1 MIKDRKIPGIEGV
14 QWMTGDACQALTAL
28 PDGCV
33 DCVVTSPP
41 YWGMRDYGIDGQYG
55 LEPTLTAYLTNL
67 RRVFRQLHRVLTPRG
82 TLWLNLGDGYSCT
95 PPGRTADPM
104 RHSSLSGHRAAADLR
119 ASVRSAG
126 VDRSRILP
134 PKNLLG
140 IPWRV
145 ALALQDDGWILRN
158 AIVWHKPNAMPESA
172 QDRLSRRHELLF
184 LLVKHQRYYFNLD
197 PVRIPYTG
205 DRSLARRAH
214 RRGNRPNTIQ
224 TPWPPPPTTDRKY
237 GPAVN
242 ATTQQPG
249 RRPQT
254 VDMTSGK
261 HDTAHP
267 KGRNPG
273 DVWTLPTRPYQGA
286 HFATFP
292 IDIPLRCI
300 AAGCPPNGVV
310 CDPFSGAG
318 TTVLAARQLDRPAI
332 AIDLNPAYHQ
342 LAARRLLE
350 HLPHAGRTRGTLPSP
365 PGDGS

>member
-1 MIKDRKIPGIEGV
+1 MSGRRETPDVEGV
-14 QWMTGDACQALTAL
+14 QWMTGDTHWVLSTL

-55 LEPTLTAYLTNL
+55 LEPTLADYIANL
-67 RRVFRQLHRVLTPRG
+67 RRVFLQLHRLLTPGG
-82 TLWLNLGDGYSCT
+82 TGWLNLGDGYSST

-104 RHSSLSGHRAAADLR
+104 RHSSLSGHRAAGVLR

-145 ALALQDDGWILRN
+145 AFALQDDGWILRN

-184 LLVKHQRYYFNLD
+184 LLVKQARYYYFDLD

-214 RRGNRPNTIQ
+214 QRGNRPHTIQ
-224 TPWPPPPTTDRKY
+224 TPWPPPATDRKY
-237 GPAVN
+237 GQTGSA
-242 ATTQQPG
+242 AAHQPG
-249 RRPQT
+249 HRPQT
-254 VDMTSGK
+254 LDLTGGQ
-261 HDTAHP
+261 HDTTHLSTACQSWLRHTFRDRVIRVGHGSGVLV
-267 KGRNPG
+267 GRRWLGHDHLGRVDQGTGGSSVSSSGRPG
-273 DVWTLPTRPYQGA
+273 CGEGLQVGTVGA
-286 HFATFP
+286 DLGEDGH
-292 IDIPLRCI
+292 
-300 AAGCPPNGVV
+300 CPG
-310 CDPFSGAG
+310 
-318 TTVLAARQLDRPAI
+318 
-332 AIDLNPAYHQ
+332 
-342 LAARRLLE
+342 
-350 HLPHAGRTRGTLPSP
+350 
-365 PGDGS
+365 